1 MEESTYM
8 VPKEVREMQLEYQLI
23 EDSFDD
29 TTNIRSTTE
38 QAVIDGK
45 GWLIRTTMYSPH
57 QLAIDVTFVAGSD
70 AKEGL
75 FDAISL

>member
-1 MEESTYM
+1 
-8 VPKEVREMQLEYQLI
+8 MQLEYELI

-29 TTNIRSTTE
+29 TTHIRSKPE
-38 QAVIDGK
+38 QAAIDGRA
-45 GWLIRTTMYSPH
+45 WLIRTTMYSPH